1 MKKIAN
7 LLFAVLLI
15 FSTQAQ
21 NLSPV
26 LGVGDERA
34 ELYAFTNATVVANYQ
49 TVLKD
54 AVMIIQKG
62 KIVDVGKNIA
72 IPENAVVIDLE
83 GKFIYPSFIDLFT
96 EYGMSKNTPSS
107 APRTMMSYYMRSQ
120 NFESPNGGP
129 YYWNDAIKS
138 YVSAVESFHV
148 NEKDATDFR
157 KAGFGTVLT
166 QKKDGIMRGSA
177 ALVALLEG
185 KETQAVVK
193 GKAASGYSFDKG
205 SSQMNYPSS
214 LMGSFAL
221 LRQTLYDTEWY
232 AAKADKSVYDV
243 SLEAVNEN
251 RTLPSVFQVRDKINL
266 LDVAKLGKEFGIDF
280 CMKGNGDEYQLLDEV
295 AATGAPVILP
305 LDFPAAPDVADP
317 YKAILVPLEDLKH
330 WELAPYNAGR
340 LANAKVDIAFTT
352 DGLKDKKQFRTN
364 LLKAIECGLSKEDA
378 LKALTETPAKMI
390 GCADMLGSLESG
402 KLASFLITSDEIFS
416 SDCVI
421 YENWVKGK
429 KYTITDSKLPELK
442 GEYTLALSND
452 ENYTITI
459 EGKPTSYSLKI
470 KSGEDKSES
479 GKISVTENLISLS
492 FPKDKEWT
500 RLSGWIKDDVLA
512 GTGILPDGKNITWK
526 MTLDKAGEEK
536 KDKKKDEELSAPGKV
551 IYPFIA
557 YGNEQ
562 KPQYK
567 DYIIRNA
574 TVWTMEEDGVLENA
588 DVLVEDGKVAQVGK
602 GLKAGNVWEIDGTGM
617 HVTPGIIDEHSH
629 MALNG
634 TNEGSNAITS
644 EVRMSDVLNPED
656 LTIYRQL
663 AGGVTT
669 SHLLHGS
676 ANPIGGQ
683 SVLIKLRW
691 GATPD
696 EIMVKDQ
703 VGFLKH
709 ALGENVKQ
717 SRMPMTTR
725 FPNSRMGVEQ
735 SIKDVYTRAKEYQQ
749 KWEAYNALSESEKAS
764 TQAPRKDLQLDAI
777 VDEFNEKSFMVCHT
791 YVQSETN
798 MIMKLAQEF
807 GIKPHTLIHNTE
819 GYKVADKMVE
829 AGAAGSVFADW
840 WMYKYEVY
848 DAITYNAAIQ
858 HNEGVLVCINSD
870 DAEMGRRLNQ
880 EAAKTVKYGG
890 LSEIEAME
898 LVTKNPAKILH
909 LDDRMGTLKPGKDAD
924 MVLWTD
930 HPLSVYAMPSKTF
943 VGGIPYYDKE
953 KDKEMYQSIQEE
965 RSRIVNKILAKGGSA
980 KGGSGM
986 KRSPMH
992 VNDQFL
998 YSDEDI
1004 TDFTI
1009 DE

>member
-1 MKKIAN
+1 MKKTVSLI
-7 LLFAVLLI
+7 FAVL
-15 FSTQAQ
+15 FFVSAQAQ
-21 NLSPV
+21 SLSPV

-34 ELYAFTNATVVANYQ
+34 EVYAFTNATVVADYQ
-49 TVLKD
+49 TVIKD
-54 AVMIIQKG
+54 AVMIIKKG
-62 KIVDVGKNIA
+62 KIVDVGKNVSVPKDA
-72 IPENAVVIDLE
+72 LVIDLE
-83 GKFIYPSFIDLFT
+83 GKYIYPSFIDLFT
-96 EYGMSKNTPSS
+96 EYGISKKAQS
-107 APRTMMSYYMRSQ
+107 ASGPRSYFMRPQ

-148 NEKDATDFR
+148 NDKDATDFR
-157 KAGFGTVLT
+157 KAGFGTVLS
-166 QKKDGIMRGSA
+166 QKQDGIMRGA
-177 ALVALLEG
+177 ATLVALLEG
-185 KETQAVVK
+185 KETQAVLK

-221 LRQTLYDTEWY
+221 LRQTFYDAEWY
-232 AAKADKSVYDV
+232 ASNTDKSIYDA

-251 RTLPSVFQVRDKINL
+251 LMLPSVFQVRDKINL
-266 LDVAKLGKEFGIDF
+266 LDVAKLGTEFDIDF
-280 CMKGNGDEYQLLDEV
+280 CMKGNGDEYQLLDDV
-295 AATGAPVILP
+295 AATGASVIVP
-305 LDFPAAPDVADP
+305 LNFPEAPDVTDP

-340 LANAKVDIAFTT
+340 LAEADVNIAFTT

-378 LKALTETPAKMI
+378 LKALTEAPAKMI
-390 GCADMLGSLESG
+390 GCDDMLGSLESG
-402 KLASFLITSDEIFS
+402 KLANFLITSDEIFS

-429 KYTITDSKLPELK
+429 KYIIADSKLPELI
-442 GEYTLALSND
+442 GDYTLALSND
-452 ENYTITI
+452 ESYTISI

-470 KSGEDKSES
+470 KSGEDKSQS

-492 FPKDKEWT
+492 FPKDEEWT

-512 GTGILPDGKNITWK
+512 GTGILPNGKNITWK
-526 MTLDKAGEEK
+526 MTLDKAGEENA
-536 KDKKKDEELSAPGKV
+536 DKKKDEEVAVPGKV
-551 IYPFIA
+551 IYPFVA
-557 YGNEQ
+557 YGNEV

-567 DYIIRNA
+567 DYIIKNA
-574 TVWTMEEDGVLENA
+574 TVWTMEDDGILENA
-588 DVLVEDGKVAQVGK
+588 DVLVKDGKIAKVGK
-602 GLKAGNVWEIDGTGM
+602 DLKAGNVWEIDGTGM

-644 EVRMSDVLNPED
+644 EVQMRDVLNPED

-691 GATPD
+691 GATSD
-696 EIMVKDQ
+696 EIVVKDQ

-717 SRMPMTTR
+717 SRMPVSSR
-725 FPNSRMGVEQ
+725 FPLTRMGVEQ

-749 KWEAYNALSESEKAS
+749 KWDAYNALSESEKAS
-764 TQAPRKDLQLDAI
+764 AQAPRKDLQLDAI
-777 VDEFNEKSFMVCHT
+777 VDEFTGKSFMACHT

-819 GYKVADKMVE
+819 GYKVADKMAE

-840 WMYKYEVY
+840 WIYKYEVY
-848 DAITYNAAIQ
+848 DAITYNAALQ

-870 DAEMGRRLNQ
+870 DQEMGRRLNQ

-943 VGGIPYYDKE
+943 VDGIPYFDGE

-965 RSRIVNKILAKGGSA
+965 RSRIVNKILAKGGGT
-980 KGGSGM
+980 KGGPGM
-986 KRSPMH
+986 KRAPMH
-992 VNDQFL
+992 VNDQYL
-998 YSDEDI
+998 YDDEDI
-1004 TDFTI
+1004 TGFTI